1 MDAIV
6 GIYSEQIELSQLL
19 KARTQLTA
27 YLVKFRTRLKG
38 KNRVYV
44 AQTVRLVDSLISY
57 LQGIA
62 STNRIAEGTVN
73 ISDALLGKGADQI
86 NLNKLI
92 HYLQESK
99 LARKVDHYTVFSE
112 ENDSKQQGSTPALTQ
127 CQSFFQAL
135 TYPLKDGRFLY
146 SKENG
151 DVQLKYLLL
160 DPTEHFKDIAEEAR
174 AVILAGGTM
183 SPMEDYKQHLLS
195 YVAPERLMTLSCGHV
210 IPAENLIAMPLSKAR
225 SGLELDFTF
234 GKRNDH
240 RVIAGLGE
248 TVVGLVSAIP
258 DGVVVFFPSYA
269 YLEQVISH
277 WKKKQDN
284 KTSIFEQLEHHKT
297 IVYEDKSKI
306 AATDDTLDRYS
317 ALIHSSSNTRGAI
330 LLSVVGGKLSEGI
343 NFSDSLGRGVI
354 VVGLPFPNI
363 QSAEWKAKLEYVEQ
377 QALSRGEPAAQAKT
391 ASRTF
396 YENTCMRAVNQCV
409 GRAIRHRND
418 YAGIFLLDKRY
429 ATPRIQ
435 TKLPGWIQK
444 GLVSEAAG
452 LSFVEVEQRVRSFF
466 AGKH

>member
-27 YLVKFRTRLKG
+27 YLLKFRARLKG

-62 STNRIAEGTVN
+62 SINKAAEGAVK

-86 NLNKLI
+86 NLYKLI
-92 HYLQESK
+92 RYLQESK

-112 ENDSKQQGSTPALTQ
+112 ESETKQQSSTPALTQ
-127 CQSFFQAL
+127 CQSFFQTL
-135 TYPLKDGRFLY
+135 TYSSKDGRFFY
-146 SKENG
+146 SKDNG

-160 DPTEHFKDIAEEAR
+160 DPTEHFKDIVEDAR

-183 SPMEDYKQHLLS
+183 SPMEDYKQHLFP
-195 YVAPERLMTLSCGHV
+195 YVSPEQLMTLSCGHV
-210 IPAENLIAMPLSKAR
+210 IPAENLIAMPLSKTC
-225 SGLELDFTF
+225 SGLELDFTYD
-234 GKRNDH
+234 KRNDP
-240 RVIAGLGE
+240 RMIAGLGQ
-248 TVVGLVSAIP
+248 TIIGLASAVP

-277 WKKKQDN
+277 WEKKQDN
-284 KTSIFEQLEHHKT
+284 KQSIFEQLERHKT
-297 IVYEDKSKI
+297 VIYEDKSQTT
-306 AATDDTLDRYS
+306 ATDDTLERYS
-317 ALIHSSSNTRGAI
+317 AVIHSSSNTRGAI

-377 QALSRGEPAAQAKT
+377 QALSRGEPATQAKT

-396 YENTCMRAVNQCV
+396 YENACMRAVNQCI

-444 GLVSEAAG
+444 GLVDGASD
-452 LSFVEVEQRVRSFF
+452 LSFAEVEQRVRSFF
-466 AGKH
+466 VAKH